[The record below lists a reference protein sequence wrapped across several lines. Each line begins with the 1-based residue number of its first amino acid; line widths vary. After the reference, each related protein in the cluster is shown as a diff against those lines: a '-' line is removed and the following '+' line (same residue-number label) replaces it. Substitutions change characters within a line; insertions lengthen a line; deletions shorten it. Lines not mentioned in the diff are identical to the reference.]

1 MTDPAAVPSRGQ
13 LRSREGKCERRH
25 DHRCWNIV
33 IYLSL
38 EPPAA
43 SLAVF
48 LADSLVQSG
57 YMDIAT
63 HAAQHAGDVALQGS
77 F

>member
-1 MTDPAAVPSRGQ
+1 MALAGQ
-13 LRSREGKCERRH
+13 LQNKGWASR
-25 DHRCWNIV
+25 
-33 IYLSL
+33 
-38 EPPAA
+38 PAV

-48 LADSLVQSG
+48 RADSLVQSG